1 MTGNGKTTT
10 YMPIYINIYIYGD
23 DWGMVDD
30 CFNHIVIFMEPNG
43 RLKNE
48 GRFTTI
54 SNAMGIRDDLNGEFI
69 SGKTG
74 EGDSLALRRL
84 TLW

>member
-10 YMPIYINIYIYGD
+10 YIF
-23 DWGMVDD
+23 MVMTGGWFVIVLT

-48 GRFTTI
+48 GRCTII
-54 SNAMGIRDDLNGEFI
+54 SNAIGIRDDLNGEFI

-74 EGDSLALRRL
+74 EGDSLTLRRL